1 MDSSSHGI
9 HAYLRYSLETWTTNL
24 KTAISG
30 LGSLLGKNGV
40 RKSGRRCWGICR
52 LRFPAHTRSRHA
64 MDDWSIRSSGYNN
77 FFDSLYA
84 MQMQRPVRSFSSKI
98 SNSRDSVHANLQSGG
113 SWLIKTN
120 LVSSLWYRNA
130 LGSHFNKGKDLF
142 LNFMRKGIWVRA
154 LIENWNPRF
163 DNRIVNLNWLESA
176 DRN

>member
-1 MDSSSHGI
+1 MVYESREEDVE
-9 HAYLRYSLETWTTNL
+9 AYVGYDFRLTPVQDMQWMIDPSDQA
-24 KTAISG
+24 AITIFLTLCTPCKCNVPYG
-30 LGSLLGKNGV
+30 
-40 RKSGRRCWGICR
+40 
-52 LRFPAHTRSRHA
+52 
-64 MDDWSIRSSGYNN
+64 
-77 FFDSLYA
+77 
-84 MQMQRPVRSFSSKI
+84 SFSSKI

-130 LGSHFNKGKDLF
+130 LGSYFNKGKDLF